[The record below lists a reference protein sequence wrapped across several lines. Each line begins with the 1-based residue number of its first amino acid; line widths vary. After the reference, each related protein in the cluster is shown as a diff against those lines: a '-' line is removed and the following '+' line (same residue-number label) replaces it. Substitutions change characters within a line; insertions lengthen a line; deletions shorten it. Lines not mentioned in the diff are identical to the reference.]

1 MSWFI
6 FVGDMLVMLFMVV
19 LVTWVFM
26 VSADRDIDRSANIP
40 LNDEDYGD
48 EEPDLP
54 GELKKAGVTPW
65 LICPMISGVAGLF

>member
-19 LVTWVFM
+19 LVIWVFM
-26 VSADRDIDRSANIP
+26 VSADSNIDRSSNIP

-48 EEPDLP
+48 ENPELP
-54 GELKKAGVTPW
+54 GELKKAGV
-65 LICPMISGVAGLF
+65 SHG

>member
-19 LVTWVFM
+19 LVIWVFM
-26 VSADRDIDRSANIP
+26 VSADSNIDRSANIP

-48 EEPDLP
+48 ENPDLS
-54 GELKKAGVTPW
+54 GELKKAGV
-65 LICPMISGVAGLF
+65 SHG

>member
-48 EEPDLP
+48 EEPGLP
-54 GELKKAGVTPW
+54 GELKKAGV
-65 LICPMISGVAGLF
+65 SHG